1 MVLTIVKYG
10 HPVLRQRG
18 TKITTVTP
26 EIRALVA
33 DMFQTMR
40 AASGV
45 GLAAQQVGK
54 ALMLLVADVRDS
66 ERPSTLE
73 IGGKP
78 VNVHDHMPMLLMN
91 QVVTEPAGNV
101 LGNEGCLSFPGISA
115 DIRRA
120 EAITVTAMG
129 LDGKTITF
137 RCSGLLARVI
147 QHEGDHL
154 NGVLFLDRMDSAT
167 KVSLSGQLK
176 RMARE
181 TQEAL
186 KAARKPSKSGS
197 LAAARAR

>member
-1 MVLTIVKYG
+1 MILPIVKYG

-18 TKITTVTP
+18 AKIPAMTL
-26 EIRALVA
+26 EIRALAA
-33 DMFQTMR
+33 DMIETMH
-40 AASGV
+40 AANGV

-54 ALMLLVADVRDS
+54 ALMLLVADVGDS

-73 IGGKP
+73 IDGKP
-78 VNVHDHMPMLLMN
+78 VNVHDHMPMVLIN
-91 QVVTEPAGNV
+91 QVITEPTGDV

-129 LDGKTITF
+129 LNGKTTTF

-154 NGVLFLDRMDSAT
+154 NGVLFIDRMDSAT
-167 KVSLSGQLK
+167 KVSLGGQLK
-176 RMARE
+176 RLARE
-181 TQEAL
+181 TEEAL
-186 KAARKPSKSGS
+186 KAARKSSKSRN
-197 LAAARAR
+197 LVAARP